1 MVWKSEELRT
11 YRAKLFMK
19 IDENDFKDEKGEFYQ
34 WASDHFIQEPLTQL
48 SGYEHYRHFYEIM
61 YFYNWKINRKTIYM
75 RRHYRDIAWMQTP
88 YKPLKSLNDR
98 AEKVQNYAPPEKMR
112 K

>member
-34 WASDHFIQEPLTQL
+34 WASDHFIQEPLT
-48 SGYEHYRHFYEIM
+48 
-61 YFYNWKINRKTIYM
+61 
-75 RRHYRDIAWMQTP
+75 
-88 YKPLKSLNDR
+88 
-98 AEKVQNYAPPEKMR
+98 
-112 K
+112 